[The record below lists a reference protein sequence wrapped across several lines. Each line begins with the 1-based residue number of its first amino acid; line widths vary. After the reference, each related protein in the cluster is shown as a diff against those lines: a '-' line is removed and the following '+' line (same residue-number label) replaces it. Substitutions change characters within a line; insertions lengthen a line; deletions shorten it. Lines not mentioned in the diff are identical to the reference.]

1 MCFRLGRFRST
12 LLGGLHFL
20 IPFVD
25 RVAYRHG
32 LKETA
37 VPIPNQNAV
46 TSDNVLIQI
55 DGVLYV
61 KVVDPYKA
69 SYGVE
74 DIFYSVTQLAQTTM
88 RSELGRL
95 TLDQTFLERNQL
107 NANIVKAI
115 NESAQPWGVVCLRY
129 EIRDVLLPQSIRQAM
144 ERQVEAER
152 RKRADIL
159 LSEGERDS
167 DINLARGRRESAIL
181 KAQGESESIRL
192 RAAATATSLQ
202 VVASAI
208 DQHGGSSAVG
218 LQLAE
223 QYMRAFGNLA
233 QRGTTLVLPASA
245 GDPASMVN
253 QALAVYGTIQKSLQ
267 KQSSHNANPHT
278 SSQEQPTNQS
288 LQQPTPADAAIAN
301 QTRN

>member
-1 MCFRLGRFRST
+1 MMRF
-12 LLGGLHFL
+12 
-20 IPFVD
+20 
-25 RVAYRHG
+25 
-32 LKETA
+32 A
-37 VPIPNQNAV
+37 VFCLCP
-46 TSDNVLIQI
+46 
-55 DGVLYV
+55 
-61 KVVDPYKA
+61 
-69 SYGVE
+69 
-74 DIFYSVTQLAQTTM
+74 
-88 RSELGRL
+88 RR
-95 TLDQTFLERNQL
+95 QL
-107 NANIVKAI
+107 NLNLFERSWAVHQAI